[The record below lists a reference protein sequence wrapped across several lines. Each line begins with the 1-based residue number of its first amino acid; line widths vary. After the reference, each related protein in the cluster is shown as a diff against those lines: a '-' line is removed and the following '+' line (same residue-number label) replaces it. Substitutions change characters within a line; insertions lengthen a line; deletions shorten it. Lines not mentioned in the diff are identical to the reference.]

1 MDLKHTEEYKT
12 NIFKPTYDVD
22 NLDKE
27 LIKQAQWHE
36 EKAFQCRK
44 EAGLIAHVYV
54 LATHSVVLKKLAQ
67 KGRLLQFTQY
77 ETTGKNTTRKYG
89 WIDGIRNLTI
99 EQFEE
104 EVNVYN
110 IPTYHK
116 QPYARIDVVIVKEE
130 TIAMV
135 TGYSEKINNY

>member
-1 MDLKHTEEYKT
+1 MDLKHAEEYKT
-12 NIFKPTYDVD
+12 NLFKPTYNVD
-22 NLDKE
+22 DLDKQ
-27 LIKQAQWHE
+27 LIKEAQWHE
-36 EKAFQCRK
+36 EKAKQLRK
-44 EAGLIAHVYV
+44 EAGLIAHIYV

-77 ETTGKNTTRKYG
+77 ENTGKNTTRKYG

-99 EQFEE
+99 EELE
-104 EVNVYN
+104 NEVNVYN

-116 QPYARIDVVIVKEE
+116 QPYVRIDVIIAREE